1 MKRRSTTPRS
11 VRKISGLI
19 EAKKS
24 IERDLDAVL
33 TRRTRRVNRLDN
45 ALGDARG
52 SGEWSAMWQTTGERS
67 RSDTSSSS
75 LRQPQL
81 PAESGE
87 VAALEQLRDVYDRV
101 EMRNAVTPTRP
112 PFQIPNLS
120 PTQLLAAEQA
130 VQLFV
135 AKMRRIANTQ
145 EAQAKTDV
153 SRTLANE
160 LSTFG
165 FNSDLGANQ
174 HSPEVKNEPPI
185 DDVASWYV
193 MGKEIGRGTFGRVR
207 LGTHRLSG
215 TSVAIKSY
223 ARLQGTKTCLPVV
236 SIGKRTVV
244 DSGSDALEWRR
255 VRQEV
260 KVLSRLQAHPN
271 IVRFIE
277 FFESLTRIH
286 AVTEFV
292 RGSSLCDVLR
302 RTAGQRLAENRAKAI
317 FQQLVMA
324 VEALHTQG
332 VIHRDLKL
340 ENVLLD
346 ERSGHATVI
355 DFGFSDFEE
364 IVDRPMPDGADPKTR
379 TKKNFCGTPSYMA
392 PEVVACACYDGR
404 PVDVWSLGVLLYVM
418 LCGKFPFQSTNFHQ
432 LYQKLRSG
440 TQQLILPPVL
450 SSGARALLQALL
462 VVDPTK
468 RPSAGALRCHIWLQD
483 VEDPRNPSQQ
493 TRNTL
498 DSAFSAWS
506 GTRQGVCMALLELYD
521 LSLNPSELERLLLA
535 QRGRRRCRLD
545 AFLELAGLVCCRQL
559 QRTVETPFA
568 SSIQALAASRQQQE
582 AEIDEADAQEPADR
596 QDVSE
601 RSSTQHKQQLEKLI
615 GLVKLSLAV
624 AI

>member
-1 MKRRSTTPRS
+1 M
-11 VRKISGLI
+11 
-19 EAKKS
+19 
-24 IERDLDAVL
+24 
-33 TRRTRRVNRLDN
+33 
-45 ALGDARG
+45 
-52 SGEWSAMWQTTGERS
+52 
-67 RSDTSSSS
+67 DTSGSSP
-75 LRQPQL
+75 RQPQL
-81 PAESGE
+81 PAASGE
-87 VAALEQLRDVYDRV
+87 VAALEQLRDVYDRI
-101 EMRNAVTPTRP
+101 EMRNAVTPTRLP
-112 PFQIPNLS
+112 LQDSSLS
-120 PTQLLAAEQA
+120 STQLLAAEQA

-135 AKMRRIANTQ
+135 AKMRHISTTQ

-160 LSTFG
+160 LTAFG
-165 FNSDLGANQ
+165 LNSDIGANQ
-174 HSPEVKNEPPI
+174 HSPEVKNEPQI

-193 MGKEIGRGTFGRVR
+193 MGKEIGCGTFGRVC

-223 ARLQGTKTCLPVV
+223 ARLQGSKTCLSVV

-277 FFESLTRIH
+277 FFESPTRIH

-302 RTAGQRLAENRAKAI
+302 RTVGQRLTENRAKAI
-317 FQQLVMA
+317 FRQLVMA

-346 ERSGHATVI
+346 ERSSHATVI

-364 IVDRPMPDGADPKTR
+364 IADRPVPDGTHSKAR

-440 TQQLILPPVL
+440 TQQLLLPPAL

-468 RPSAGALRCHIWLQD
+468 RPSAAALRCHVWLQN
-483 VEDPRNPSQQ
+483 VENPRNSPQQ
-493 TRNTL
+493 TRDMLN
-498 DSAFSAWS
+498 SAFSVWP
-506 GTRQGVCMALLELYD
+506 GTRQGVCVALTELYG
-521 LSLNPSELERLLLA
+521 LCLNPSELERLILA

-559 QRTVETPFA
+559 QRTVETPSA
-568 SSIQALAASRQQQE
+568 SSIQALAVSRQQQE
-582 AEIDEADAQEPADR
+582 AEIDGADAQEPADR
-596 QDVSE
+596 QDVNK